1 MNWIK
6 INEERSNLP
15 EPCSNVLV
23 TYLHRWGQTP
33 TTYYTIIA
41 YFDGDRMFYDLE
53 GVSNLDSDVTAWMY
67 LPSPCME

>member
-15 EPCSNVLV
+15 EPCSKVLV
-23 TYLHRWGQTP
+23 TYLHGWSQTP
-33 TTYYTIIA
+33 TTHIA
-41 YFDGDRMFYDLE
+41 YVDGDRMFYDLE
-53 GVSNLDSDVTAWMY
+53 SISNMSSDVTAWMY

>member
-15 EPCSNVLV
+15 EPCSKVLV
-23 TYLHRWGQTP
+23 TYLHRWGWPP
-33 TTYYTIIA
+33 TTQIA

-53 GVSNLDSDVTAWMY
+53 GISNLDQDSGVTAWMY